1 MDEPRAKSEWESR
14 LTSSKEGLLIQ
25 TAGSLTFA
33 PNWAAL
39 AGLNKKIATVM
50 GQLQVV
56 QEDAKHQQG
65 WKYASYGAV
74 VQGVREALSNQGVGL
89 YANLIHYE
97 QQKQPKGIKSIVE
110 VEFTFA
116 DGETGAMRTSRWA
129 GEAADFGVADK
140 GLNKAYTAAEKYF
153 LMRTF
158 LVSTSDDVEPDAT
171 SKPKTARKAPVKV
184 KAQER
189 KPVEP
194 TPPSLD
200 STRPYRPEIV
210 QKGILSRAAKG
221 DQATASQ
228 GRRGVIIGYLEG
240 IWATAMPDI
249 REAKRHGILNFLFG
263 DSSSKQLTKA
273 RCDAIEQWLT
283 ETQEDGKRVLNAM
296 AVSEAIAMVPSSDDI
311 PI

>member
-1 MDEPRAKSEWESR
+1 MEELRVQSEWEAR
-14 LTSSKEGLLIQ
+14 LTSNKEGLFIQ

-39 AGLNKKIATVM
+39 AGLNKKIAIVM

-74 VQGVREALSNQGVGL
+74 VQGMREALSKQGVGL

-110 VEFTFA
+110 MEFTFA

-140 GLNKAYTAAEKYF
+140 GMNKAYTAAEKYF

-171 SKPKTARKAPVKV
+171 SQPKTTRKASAKSSPSSTK
-184 KAQER
+184 R
-189 KPVEP
+189 KSSTQPKP
-194 TPPSLD
+194 TV
-200 STRPYRPEIV
+200 RPYTPERV
-210 QKGILSRAAKG
+210 QKGILSRASKG
-221 DQATASQ
+221 GQTTASQ
-228 GRRGVIIGYLEG
+228 GRRGTIIGYLEG
-240 IWATAMPDI
+240 IWTTAMPDV
-249 REAKRHGILNFLFG
+249 REAKRHGVLNFLFG
-263 DSSSKQLTKA
+263 DPSSKQLTVA
-273 RCDAIEQWLT
+273 RCNALEEWLT
-283 ETQEDGKRVLNAM
+283 DTIDGKRVLNAF
-296 AVSEAIAMVPSSDDI
+296 AISEAIAMVPSSDDL
-311 PI
+311 PF

>member
-14 LTSSKEGLLIQ
+14 LTINKDGLFIQ

-33 PNWAAL
+33 PSWAAL
-39 AGLNKKIATVM
+39 AGLNKKIAVVM

-56 QEDAKHQQG
+56 QEDAKHHQG

-74 VQGVREALSNQGVGL
+74 VQGVREALSEQGVGL

-116 DGETGAMRTSRWA
+116 DGETGTMRTSRWA

-158 LVSTSDDVEPDAT
+158 LVSTTDDVEPDAT
-171 SKPKTARKAPVKV
+171 SQPKTTRKASAKSSPSTTK
-184 KAQER
+184 R
-189 KPVEP
+189 KTSTQPKP
-194 TPPSLD
+194 TV
-200 STRPYRPEIV
+200 RPYIPERV

-228 GRRGVIIGYLEG
+228 GLRGIVIDYLEA
-240 IWATAMPDI
+240 IWATEAPDV
-249 REAKRHGILNFLFG
+249 REAKRHGVLNFLFG
-263 DSSSKQLTKA
+263 DPSSKQLTKA
-273 RCDAIEQWLT
+273 RCDAILDWLT
-283 ETQEDGKRVLNAM
+283 DTVDGKRVLNAF
-296 AVSEAIAMVPSSDDI
+296 AVSEAIAMVPTSDDI

>member
-1 MDEPRAKSEWESR
+1 MEEPRAKSEWESR
-14 LTSSKEGLLIQ
+14 LTINKDGLFIQ

-33 PNWAAL
+33 PSWAAL
-39 AGLNKKIATVM
+39 AGLNKKIAVVM

-74 VQGVREALSNQGVGL
+74 VQGVREALSQQGVGL

-97 QQKQPKGIKSIVE
+97 QQKQPKGLKSIVE

-158 LVSTSDDVEPDAT
+158 LVSTSDDIEPDAT
-171 SKPKTARKAPVKV
+171 SKPKTTRKAPA
-184 KAQER
+184 KAKPRQR

-194 TPPSLD
+194 KPTSPD
-200 STRPYRPEIV
+200 TTRPYRPEIV
-210 QKGILSRAAKG
+210 QKGILSRGAKG
-221 DQATASQ
+221 DQITASE
-228 GRRGVIIGYLEG
+228 GLRGIVISYLQG
-240 IWATAMPDI
+240 IWATEMPDV
-249 REAKRHGILNFLFG
+249 REAKRHSVLNFLFG
-263 DSSSKQLTKA
+263 DPSSKQLTKA
-273 RCDAIEQWLT
+273 RCDAILEWLT
-283 ETQEDGKRVLNAM
+283 DTVDGKRVLNAF
-296 AVSEAIAMVPSSDDI
+296 AISEAIAMVPTSDDI